1 MRRKG
6 FTLLEVLMVI
16 AVLAILAGIAFGL
29 LSSVEGAKI
38 TATRALVHTLG
49 VEAGTVANLKG
60 FPPEKLE
67 DLAPRLSPPGK
78 IKEGKFVDAWDRPLE
93 YRVEGRRFRLWS
105 CGPDGVSGTADD
117 LPYKRN

>member
-1 MRRKG
+1 MARKG

-16 AVLAILAGIAFGL
+16 AVLAILASMTFVVL
-29 LSSVEGAKI
+29 RYVDGAKV
-38 TATRALVHTLG
+38 TSTEGRVHVIG
-49 VEAGTVANLKG
+49 VEIGGLRFA
-60 FPPEKLE
+60 PEKLE
-67 DLAPRLSPPGK
+67 ELAPRLNQPGW

-93 YRVEGRRFRLWS
+93 YRVEGKRFRLWS